1 MLIVRAMCVKIAQL
15 WIKAWK
21 LVQMYFGK
29 YWSISDREA
38 IENSSSLATVA
49 RQHFFIA
56 TILII

>member
-1 MLIVRAMCVKIAQL
+1 MCVKIAQL

-21 LVQMYFGK
+21 LAQMYFGK

-49 RQHFFIA
+49 RQHFFHSNNTYNIA
-56 TILII
+56 IC